1 MPSYQFLTDFS
12 CTITKTVLSNT
23 KYMCD
28 MGELCKDRDENNY
41 PDREN
46 DPTTDKNKK

>member
-1 MPSYQFLTDFS
+1 
-12 CTITKTVLSNT
+12 
-23 KYMCD
+23 MCD
-28 MGELCKDRDENNY
+28 IGKLWKDQDENNY